1 MPRPQDISIDQYT
14 YDLKEDRIAKY
25 PLNKRDE
32 SKLLQYKNGVI
43 SDIHFKDLP
52 HLIAPNS
59 LVVFNNTKVIHARL
73 HFKKESGTSI
83 EIFCLEP
90 IGMGYQ
96 EIFTSHYSC
105 VWKCMLGNAKKWK
118 GEILELQVPIENDN
132 VCLRSELLV
141 RDGQYANIKF
151 TWNAPEI
158 NFGELLHHA
167 GKLPL
172 PPYLNRVAEE
182 HDEESYQTLYA
193 RENGSVAAPTAG
205 LHFTEQVMQ
214 ALREH
219 HVDLAEV
226 TLHVG
231 AGTFMPVKADKMQDH
246 EMHKETI
253 TISKDLVQTVIK
265 NLEMGRPI
273 VAVGTT
279 TLRTLESLYWHG
291 VKCVLN
297 QGRDEIFLVNQW
309 DPYELEGNIAAID
322 ALRAVL
328 NQLEVK
334 GNDLLVGNTKLLI
347 APGYQV
353 KIANGLI
360 TNFHQPNSTLLL
372 LVAAFIGEDWHKI
385 YAHALEHDY
394 RFLSFGDSSLL
405 WRN

>member
-1 MPRPQDISIDQYT
+1 
-14 YDLKEDRIAKY
+14 
-25 PLNKRDE
+25 
-32 SKLLQYKNGVI
+32 
-43 SDIHFKDLP
+43 
-52 HLIAPNS
+52 
-59 LVVFNNTKVIHARL
+59 
-73 HFKKESGTSI
+73 
-83 EIFCLEP
+83 
-90 IGMGYQ
+90 
-96 EIFTSHYSC
+96 
-105 VWKCMLGNAKKWK
+105 
-118 GEILELQVPIENDN
+118 
-132 VCLRSELLV
+132 
-141 RDGQYANIKF
+141 
-151 TWNAPEI
+151 
-158 NFGELLHHA
+158 
-167 GKLPL
+167 
-172 PPYLNRVAEE
+172 
-182 HDEESYQTLYA
+182 
-193 RENGSVAAPTAG
+193 
-205 LHFTEQVMQ
+205 MQ

>member
-25 PLNKRDE
+25 PLSKRDE

-43 SDIHFKDLP
+43 SDIHFKDL
-52 HLIAPNS
+52 HQLIAPNS

-90 IGMGYQ
+90 IRMSYQ
-96 EIFTSHYSC
+96 EIFTSHHKC

-141 RDGQYANIKF
+141 RDGQYANIQF

-193 RENGSVAAPTAG
+193 KENGSVAAPTAG

-214 ALREH
+214 ALRVNN
-219 HVDLAEV
+219 VDLAEV

-265 NLEMGRPI
+265 NLEMGRLI

-334 GNDLLVGNTKLLI
+334 GNNLLVGNTKLLI

-385 YAHALEHDY
+385 YNHALENNY

-405 WRN
+405 WRS

>member
-1 MPRPQDISIDQYT
+1 MQKPQDISIEHYT
-14 YDLKEDRIAKY
+14 YDLKEEKIAKY

-43 SDIHFKDLP
+43 SDLHFKDLP
-52 HLIAPNS
+52 PLIAPNS

-96 EIFTSHYSC
+96 EIFTSHNKC

-118 GEILELQVPIENDN
+118 GEILELLVPLEDTI
-132 VCLRSELLV
+132 VSLYAELLL
-141 RDGQYANIKF
+141 REGQYANIQF
-151 TWNAPEI
+151 TWNVPEI

-182 HDEESYQTLYA
+182 HDEESYQTMYA
-193 RENGSVAAPTAG
+193 KENGSVAAPTAG
-205 LHFTEQVMQ
+205 LHFTDQVMQ
-214 ALREH
+214 ALRDN
-219 HVDLAEV
+219 HVGLAEV

-253 TISKDLVQTVIK
+253 TINKDLVQTVL
-265 NLEMGRPI
+265 NCLENGRPI

-279 TLRTLESLYWHG
+279 TLRTLESLYWYG

-297 QGRDEIFLVNQW
+297 QGKDEIFLVEQW
-309 DPYELEGNIAAID
+309 DPYELEGNIAAVD
-322 ALRAVL
+322 AIRAVL
-328 NQLEVK
+328 NQLERK
-334 GNDLLVGNTKLLI
+334 GNNLLVGNTKLLI
-347 APGYQV
+347 APGYEIKMV
-353 KIANGLI
+353 KGLI

-372 LVAAFIGEDWHKI
+372 LVAAFVGEDWRKI
-385 YAHALEHDY
+385 YAHAMMHEY
-394 RFLSFGDSSLL
+394 RFLSFGDSSIL

>member
-1 MPRPQDISIDQYT
+1 MQRPQDISIEQYT
-14 YDLKEDRIAKY
+14 YDLKDERIAKY

-32 SKLLQYKNGVI
+32 SKLLHYINGQI
-43 SDIHFKDLP
+43 TDAHFKDLP
-52 HLIAPNS
+52 HYIAPNS

-96 EIFTSHYSC
+96 EIFTSHHSC

-118 GEILELQVPIENDN
+118 GEILELQVPIDNDN
-132 VCLRSELLV
+132 VNLRAELLL
-141 RDGQYANIKF
+141 REGQYANVKF
-151 TWNAPEI
+151 TWDTPEI

-172 PPYLNRVAEE
+172 PPYLNRVVEE
-182 HDEESYQTLYA
+182 HDEETYQTLYA
-193 RENGSVAAPTAG
+193 KENGSVAAPTAG
-205 LHFTEQVMQ
+205 LHFTEQVMESLKEKNI
-214 ALREH
+214 A
-219 HVDLAEV
+219 LAEV

-253 TISKDLVQTVIK
+253 TISKELVQTVL
-265 NLEMGRPI
+265 NCLVHDRPI

-279 TLRTLESLYWHG
+279 TLRTLESLYWYG

-297 QGRDEIFLVNQW
+297 QGKDEAFLVEQW
-309 DPYELEGNIAAID
+309 DPYELEGGIAAVD
-322 ALRAVL
+322 AIKAVL
-328 NQLEVK
+328 NQLEMK
-334 GNDLLVGNTKLLI
+334 GTHLLVGNTKLLI
-347 APGYQV
+347 APGYDIKMV
-353 KIANGLI
+353 KALI

-372 LVAAFIGEDWHKI
+372 LVAAFVGEDWRNI
-385 YAHALEHDY
+385 YAHALENNY
-394 RFLSFGDSSLL
+394 RFLSFGDSSIL